1 MPYPNFPNKHRED
14 AFITPEASLE
24 YFHGNKSAS
33 TVPVPEAVILCY
45 QSSLLAHILEQ
56 HQTTAT
62 GRGAIVKLHS
72 LNETENQ
79 VAVKGGF
86 GIGAPAAI
94 VVLEELIVQ
103 GVRRFLSIGTA
114 GSLQRNLTI
123 GDIVVCDRA
132 IRDEGTSH
140 HYLPPD
146 TYAHA
151 SPAATARLVDALQAT
166 GTPHSVG
173 TSWTI
178 DAPYRETIAEVQHYQ
193 AAGVLAV
200 EMEAAALFAVAAYRG
215 VEMGSLLTIS
225 DSLADLKWDPHFR
238 SDTTRIG
245 LETLY
250 QVALQA
256 LQADTR

>member
-1 MPYPNFPNKHRED
+1 MPYPNFPKKHREK
-14 AFITPEASLE
+14 ALFTPEAAVAHFVKE
-24 YFHGNKSAS
+24 PPPF
-33 TVPVPEAVILCY
+33 PFPDAVIFCY

-56 HQTTAT
+56 HEST
-62 GRGAIVKLHS
+62 GVERGTYRHLHW
-72 LNETENQ
+72 LQEADNRIA
-79 VAVKGGF
+79 VAGGF
-86 GIGAPAAI
+86 GVGAPA
-94 VVLEELIVQ
+94 VVLVLEALIVQ

-114 GSLQRNLTI
+114 GSLQRHVNI

-151 SPAATARLVDALQAT
+151 SPAMTGRLKDALTST
-166 GTPHSVG
+166 GTPYSVG

-178 DAPYRETIAEVQHYQ
+178 DAPYRETVAEVQHYQ
-193 AAGVLAV
+193 AEGVLTV

-225 DSLADLKWDPHFR
+225 DSLADQTWDPQFR
-238 SDTTRIG
+238 SDTTRVG

-250 QVALQA
+250 RVALQA
-256 LQADTR
+256 LEADTA